1 MQGEQ
6 GEYGMEQKLTILI
19 VEDSLDIVELIKL
32 YLENERFHYMI
43 AGDGKKALQIIHGE
57 KIDLIV
63 LDLMIPIVNGY
74 EVLKKVREKYNLPI
88 IILSSKNMDN
98 DIILGLNLGA
108 DDYVTKPFNPLE
120 LMARIKAQ
128 LRRFHKL
135 GAGEIT
141 EEEPDIRVQDLLLK
155 CRECQLYKRGEYIEL
170 TYMEYKLLKFL
181 MSDPGRVY
189 TKKQLFTHV
198 WDEDVLYSEN
208 TIMVY
213 ISKLREKMEDNPK
226 EPKYIKTVRG
236 LGYKFDENQN

>member
-1 MQGEQ
+1 
-6 GEYGMEQKLTILI
+6 MEQKPTILV
-19 VEDSLDIVELIKL
+19 VEDSVDIVELIKL
-32 YLENERFHYMI
+32 YLEIEQFNYIIANDGRRAIQILNE
-43 AGDGKKALQIIHGE
+43 E
-57 KIDLIV
+57 KIDVIV
-63 LDLMIPIVNGY
+63 LDIMIPIINGY
-74 EVLKKVREKYNLPI
+74 EVLKKVREHCNLPI

-135 GAGEIT
+135 GAGDTSEA
-141 EEEPDIRVQDLLLK
+141 EADIRLQDLHLK
-155 CRECQLYKRGEYIEL
+155 CRECQLIKKESYVDL

-181 MSDPGRVY
+181 MSSPGRVY

-198 WDEDVLYSEN
+198 WEEDILYSEN

-213 ISKLREKMEDNPK
+213 ISKLRDKIEDNPK
-226 EPKYIKTVRG
+226 EPRYIKTIRG
-236 LGYKFDENQN
+236 LGYKFEEKQN

>member
-1 MQGEQ
+1 
-6 GEYGMEQKLTILI
+6 MEQKLTILI

-32 YLENERFHYMI
+32 YLENERFQYRI
-43 AGDGKKALQIIHGE
+43 AGDGKKALQIIHAE

-141 EEEPDIRVQDLLLK
+141 EEEPDIRLQDLLLK

-213 ISKLREKMEDNPK
+213 ISKLREKMEVNPK